1 MAWTVLRLVAA
12 AIPGKANATA
22 RQTIEYTAKQIPPHS
37 PPSAKRAELGSF
49 APNTCR
55 EVINP
60 KNIHMQN
67 RPSQVNIWTTAS
79 CFIVAG
85 ISRIAEKISFNALP
99 IPADSAFLL
108 RNSSV
113 LSGAYSRDV
122 STVHKTNNRKAAAP
136 ILNEY

>member
-1 MAWTVLRLVAA
+1 MAWTVLRLVKA
-12 AIPGKANATA
+12 AIFGKANATA
-22 RQTIEYTAKQIPPHS
+22 KHTMEYTPKQIPPHS

-55 EVINP
+55 EVIKP

-67 RPSQVNIWTTAS
+67 NPSQVNIWTTAS

-85 ISRIAEKISFNALP
+85 ISRIAEMISFSALP
-99 IPADSAFLL
+99 IPADSAFFL
-108 RNSSV
+108 RNSSMF
-113 LSGAYSRDV
+113 SGGYSFDDT
-122 STVHKTNNRKAAAP
+122 TVHKTHNKKAAAP

>member
-1 MAWTVLRLVAA
+1 MAWTVLRLVKA
-12 AIPGKANATA
+12 AIFGKANATA
-22 RQTIEYTAKQIPPHS
+22 KQTMEYTAKQIPPHS

-55 EVINP
+55 EVIKP

-67 RPSQVNIWTTAS
+67 NPSQVNIWTIAS

-85 ISRIAEKISFNALP
+85 ISPIAAKISFNALP
-99 IPADSAFLL
+99 IPAVSAFSL
-108 RNSSV
+108 RNSSMFA
-113 LSGAYSRDV
+113 GGYSLEVR
-122 STVHKTNNRKAAAP
+122 TVHKTHNRKAAAP